1 MHIRRGKHPHEVG
14 LLFATMVIGGFGTVA
29 FDRSATS
36 VVRALAQPY
45 GQVMYAALA
54 TASAVAMSGIFWR
67 GITGALIERAG
78 LIAIAPLCL
87 GLGASTLAGFGL
99 RGLAFGAIFAS
110 FAAASA
116 CRVWQIRREVKEI
129 LAADK
134 FLNGRPRR

>member
-14 LLFATMVIGGFGTVA
+14 LLFATAVIGAFGTVA

-36 VVRALAQPY
+36 VVRALSQPY

-54 TASAVAMSGIFWR
+54 AASAVAMTGVFWR
-67 GITGALIERAG
+67 GVTGALIERAG

-99 RGLAFGAIFAS
+99 RGVAFGGIFAA
-110 FAAASA
+110 FAFASA
-116 CRVWQIRREVKEI
+116 WRVWQIRKEVREI
-129 LAADK
+129 LAARQ
-134 FLNGRPRR
+134 FLRPGGAP